1 MLAINAL
8 IGEWVSYNIKYY
20 TELTQTNT
28 ILPKIDEVGEYENY
42 YFKYYHNDML
52 IFESDAYILKI
63 AYDADNYEKEKER
76 INQKYVYQS
85 KPVADTVETITYVKE
100 PSFTIDTFNMKMLS
114 SIEYKLNYPKELVF
128 IGTSDEKNMITYVY
142 FLDHDLDY
150 IDCSFEEFLREKC
163 GW

>member
-1 MLAINAL
+1 MRCYARNQCL

-100 PSFTIDTFNMKMLS
+100 PSFTIDTFNMKML
-114 SIEYKLNYPKELVF
+114 IKHRV
-128 IGTSDEKNMITYVY
+128 
-142 FLDHDLDY
+142 
-150 IDCSFEEFLREKC
+150 
-163 GW
+163 